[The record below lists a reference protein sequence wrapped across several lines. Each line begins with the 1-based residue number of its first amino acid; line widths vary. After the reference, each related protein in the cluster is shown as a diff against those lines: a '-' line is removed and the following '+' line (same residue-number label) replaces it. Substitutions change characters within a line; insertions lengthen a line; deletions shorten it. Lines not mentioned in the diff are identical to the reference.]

1 MAKTAEKCRK
11 VRKVTD
17 NSSRTQIIWNRLIP
31 ASAVLLLAIS
41 LLPLLKL
48 AAIDVATGDDYG
60 YGAVTRAAW
69 LGSHSLIQ
77 VFYTAAQEV
86 RKVYGSWQGTWFT
99 VFLFTLNPEVFHPH
113 SYWIVPCTML
123 FLQIA
128 TAFLFAHHF
137 LVVRGKFTNACWITV
152 SSLMM
157 LAQIQCIPYIKTS
170 VFWYVGTIH
179 YILPF
184 SMVLVV
190 IVCADRL
197 LERFKVQDFIILLVN
212 QTLLGGGN
220 YQAALLA
227 PLTIL
232 VIVFIRWMKK
242 REKCTFCLKKVQIR
256 KYLTD
261 KKIYAIAI
269 PFIMELTGLL
279 ISVKSP
285 GNKNRGGTGF
295 GFGMKRAADAIV
307 HSFTEAFMQMLDYWL
322 HKTFVVL
329 ILLLVVWAAWQ
340 TLRKQKM
347 CSRIFIQPVLFIL
360 LMCCLNASVHTPAI
374 YAAVGVSGGVDNTNF
389 MVAMMTS
396 AASLINLAGWMAERA
411 EDISS
416 RWHARIYF
424 IEKYRKAVGIIVV
437 CLMCTLFLLGRHSI
451 KTMTDYVCYTYIQ
464 SGQAE
469 DYRQQMQQQY
479 ALLSDD
485 AVKDPV
491 IPLVNDEQGPLMQM
505 PVTMDANAW
514 SNRVTADFYGKR
526 TVTGMDRN
534 LWISRHQK

>member
-1 MAKTAEKCRK
+1 MGKTAEKHGK
-11 VRKVTD
+11 VKKMTD
-17 NSSRTQIIWNRLIP
+17 NSSRMQITWNRFIP
-31 ASAVLLLAIS
+31 AAAVLLLLIS
-41 LLPLLKL
+41 LFPLLKL

-77 VFYTAAQEV
+77 VFQVAVQEV
-86 RKVYGSWQGTWFT
+86 RRVYGSWQGTWFT

-113 SYWIVPCTML
+113 SYWIVPYMML

-137 LVVRGKFTNACWITV
+137 LVVRGKLTNAFWITV

-157 LAQIQCIPYIKTS
+157 LAQTQCIPYIKTS

-184 SMVLVV
+184 SMVLIV

-197 LERFKVQDFIILLVN
+197 LERFKIQDFIILLVV

-232 VIVFIRWMKK
+232 VIWFLRRMKK
-242 REKCTFCLKKVQIR
+242 CTN
-256 KYLTD
+256 D
-261 KKIYAIAI
+261 KKAYAIAI
-269 PFIMELTGLL
+269 PFITELIGLL
-279 ISVKSP
+279 ISVKAP
-285 GNKNRGGTGF
+285 GNEHRGGTGF
-295 GFGMKRAADAIV
+295 GFSSKRAAEAIV
-307 HSFTEAFMQMLDYWL
+307 HSFTEAFMQMMGYWR
-322 HKTFVVL
+322 HQTFAVL
-329 ILLLVVWAAWQ
+329 ILLVVVWITWEM
-340 TLRKQKM
+340 LRKYKLDG
-347 CSRIFIQPVLFIL
+347 RRFIQPVLFIL

-411 EDISS
+411 EDMGS
-416 RWHARIYF
+416 RWHAGICF
-424 IEKYRKAVGIIVV
+424 MEKHRKVVRLMALCLIFVLGI
-437 CLMCTLFLLGRHSI
+437 CGRHSI
-451 KTMTDYVCYTYIQ
+451 KAMTDYVCYTYIQ

-469 DYRQQMQQQY
+469 DYRQQMQQQN
-479 ALLSDD
+479 ALLTDD
-485 AVKDPV
+485 TVTDPV
-491 IPLVNDEQGPLMQM
+491 VPLVNDEQGPLMQM
-505 PVTMDANAW
+505 PVTKDANAW
-514 SNRVTADFYGKR
+514 SNKVTADFYGKR
-526 TVTGMDRN
+526 TVTGMDRD
-534 LWISRHQK
+534 LWISRYQK